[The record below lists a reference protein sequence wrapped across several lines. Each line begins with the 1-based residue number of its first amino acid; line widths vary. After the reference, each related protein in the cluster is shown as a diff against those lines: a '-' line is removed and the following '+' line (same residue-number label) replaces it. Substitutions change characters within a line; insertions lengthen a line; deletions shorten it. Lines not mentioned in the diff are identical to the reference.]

1 MSSTTVV
8 VAPSVFAPPMFSP
21 FGGFGYG
28 YGGGFMPVSIFG
40 SLFQVRCRER
50 ERESEGKML
59 VAIIVLWWKLKTC
72 RFIFCR
78 GPVPS

>member
-1 MSSTTVV
+1 
-8 VAPSVFAPPMFSP
+8 
-21 FGGFGYG
+21 
-28 YGGGFMPVSIFG
+28 MPVSIFG

-59 VAIIVLWWKLKTC
+59 VAIIVLGWKLKTC